1 MGLEAMDD
9 MNRLRVTDKTKEITA
24 DIFPN
29 ADGGKLPRTP
39 QGPLGMKWG
48 RVTSETITGPT
59 RPHGDCR

>member
-39 QGPLGMKWG
+39 QGA
-48 RVTSETITGPT
+48 T
-59 RPHGDCR
+59 RYEVGTRHE